1 MPGSARTPNANRRE
15 EILDLLAT
23 AFDHAPRAYFESELD
38 GDPQADPSQHLVVDE
53 DGSLVAHLRVVERT
67 MRCGR
72 AEIPFGGIAGVA
84 THPDHRDRG
93 HAGALLDRAIDH
105 MAARGLPLSLLFTLT
120 HDVYTSRGWIAVE
133 ADHVTASRPEA
144 AIAAAGGYV
153 VRPFEPGHL
162 AGVMSTYQDVSSGLV
177 GPIVRAA
184 EYWAGLQ
191 QWLPPKPPAGELFF
205 DVVLHLGQV
214 VAYAISKITA
224 DSLVILDAGVEYEAL
239 GRPLLAT
246 WQGRMRE
253 HDVTAITGRL
263 HHRHPF
269 FDLLA
274 REAGATVEPQP
285 GLMIR
290 LNSLRQ
296 VLDAITPELSRRR
309 VRAAPLPGPSF
320 AFDVGGER
328 VRIET
333 PMGKVRIG
341 DPRGDEPVLA
351 LDRSEFVHLLL
362 GSDRG
367 HEALASKDVP
377 AQVRVYAER
386 LFPNTGYQYWMADKF

>member
-1 MPGSARTPNANRRE
+1 MPGSARTPSANRRE

-23 AFDHAPRAYFESELD
+23 VFDHAPRAYFESELD
-38 GDPQADPSQHLVVDE
+38 GDPHADPSQHLVVQA

-67 MRCGR
+67 MRYGR
-72 AEIPFGGIAGVA
+72 AELPFGGVAGVA
-84 THPDHRDRG
+84 THPDHRNHG

-105 MAARGLPLSLLFTLT
+105 MANRGLPLSLLFTMA
-120 HDVYTSRGWIAVE
+120 HDVYTSHGWIAVE
-133 ADHVTASRPEA
+133 GDHVTASRPEA
-144 AIAAAGGYV
+144 DIAAAGGYV

-162 AGVMSTYQDVSSGLV
+162 AGVMSTYEDVSSGLV
-177 GPIVRAA
+177 GPVVRTA
-184 EYWAGLQ
+184 EYWTGLQ
-191 QWLPPKPPAGELFF
+191 RWLPPKPPAGEFFF

-214 VAYAISKITA
+214 VAYGISKITA

-239 GRPLLAT
+239 GRPLLKA

-253 HDVTAITGRL
+253 HGVTAITGRL
-263 HHRHPF
+263 HHRHGLF
-269 FDLLA
+269 ELLA
-274 REAGATVEPQP
+274 QEAGATVEPQAD
-285 GLMIR
+285 LMIR
-290 LNSLRQ
+290 VNSLRQ
-296 VLDAITPELSRRR
+296 VLDAIAPELSRRR
-309 VRAAPLPGPSF
+309 VRAAPLAGPSF

-333 PMGKVRIG
+333 PIGKVRIS
-341 DPRGDEPVLA
+341 DPHGDEPLLA
-351 LDRSEFVHLLL
+351 MDQTEFVDLLL

-367 HEALASKDVP
+367 HEALANKEIP